1 MTGGGRMRFTIRQVE
16 GVPGQSRYVLTR
28 GNESA
33 GSIGRSERTIPGSLL
48 YDVSVCGISWQMRMP
63 SAVELAEAIGTGETP
78 VLLLGPTSRDGF
90 IPTGRIGSH
99 DEPDGLVGRIEF
111 YELDIGRRQY
121 RAFPVARGGR
131 YARLPIYEV
140 RDAETGELGDQVAFA
155 ECGGAS
161 VRTPKA
167 YNIASVDERSAV
179 VGVLFACY
187 ECHLSYLEQLEGG
200 RPRMGGGLRLLGG
213 GRAAKL
219 DDPSFEE
226 RVGE

>member
-1 MTGGGRMRFTIRQVE
+1 MRFTIRQVE
-16 GVPGQSRYVLTR
+16 GVPGQSRYVLMR
-28 GNESA
+28 GAGSA

-78 VLLLGPTSRDGF
+78 ILLLGPTSRDGF

-99 DEPDGLVGRIEF
+99 DEPDGLVGRLEC
-111 YELDIGRRQY
+111 YELDLGRRQY
-121 RAFPVARGGR
+121 RAFPVTRGGR
-131 YARLPIYEV
+131 YGRMPVYEV

>member
-1 MTGGGRMRFTIRQVE
+1 MRFTIRQVE
-16 GVPGQSRYVLTR
+16 GVPGQSRYVLMR
-28 GNESA
+28 EAGSI

-48 YDVSVCGISWQMRMP
+48 YDLSVCGISWQMRMP
-63 SAVELAEAIGTGETP
+63 SAIELAEAIGTGETP

-99 DEPDGLVGRIEF
+99 DEPDGLVGRLEF
-111 YELDIGRRQY
+111 YELDLGRRQY
-121 RAFPVARGGR
+121 RAFPVTRSGR
-131 YARLPIYEV
+131 YGRMPVYEV

-161 VRTPKA
+161 LHTPKA
-167 YNIASVDERSAV
+167 FNVACVDERSAV
-179 VGVLFACY
+179 VGALFACY
-187 ECHLSYLEQLEGG
+187 DCHLSYLEQLEEG
-200 RPRMGGGLRLLGG
+200 RSFLSGGLRLLGG

>member
-1 MTGGGRMRFTIRQVE
+1 MRFTIRQVE

-78 VLLLGPTSRDGF
+78 VLLLGPTSCDGF

>member
-1 MTGGGRMRFTIRQVE
+1 MRFTIRQVE
-16 GVPGQSRYVLTR
+16 GVPGQSRYVLMR
-28 GNESA
+28 GAGSV

-48 YDVSVCGISWQMRMP
+48 YDLSVCGISWQMRMP
-63 SAVELAEAIGTGETP
+63 SAIELAEAIGTGETP

-187 ECHLSYLEQLEGG
+187 ECHLSYLEQLEEG
-200 RPRMGGGLRLLGG
+200 RSLLSGGLRLLGG

>member
-1 MTGGGRMRFTIRQVE
+1 MRFTIRQVE